1 MRVAVLVKHVPRP
14 DELRLA
20 DGRLVREGVELE
32 VSAFCRRANAK
43 AVELAGP
50 DGEVVVF
57 TMGPPTAA
65 EALREMLAC
74 GATRGVHL
82 CDPRFAGS
90 DTLATARALAAAITA
105 EGPFDLVL
113 CGLNSLDA
121 DTGQVGP
128 EVAELLGLPFA
139 PGVRELELD
148 GTHFRVRLE
157 TDDGHRSVEGALPVV
172 LSTAE
177 RLCDPSK
184 AGREERALVDD
195 DRITTVGLD
204 DLGLAA
210 DEVGPSGS
218 PTIVGPVELHVSS
231 RHGWRTSDV
240 GEALRRLED
249 LGALAEGHDDA
260 ALDVVAEP
268 TGGHHAI
275 HCFLVPGPDGI
286 AVELLGGAAHLA
298 AQIGGTVTAIV
309 AGPAPRGLG
318 GAGADRVIAVPD
330 AFELEQRV
338 EAVAAIAIAEQ
349 PWALLFEATRDGRAV
364 ASAVAARCGWGLTGD
379 AIGLEVSP
387 AGRLVAWKP
396 AFGGQLVAPIASR
409 SPVQMATV
417 RPGIMHRRTA
427 RPASDPAPEVVAVG
441 GTPRL
446 RTTGQVHDDPHVAEL
461 LRASVVIGVGTG
473 VQPDEYPL
481 LEPLQT
487 ALGGAALAASRK
499 VTDRGWLPRSRQVGV
514 TGHSIAPR
522 LYVAIGIFGK
532 LNHMIGVRAART
544 VLAINH
550 DPTAAVFELAD
561 VGLVAD
567 WRVVVPELVD
577 LLEARVLGPIGTSSS
592 RRASWT

>member
-1 MRVAVLVKHVPRP
+1 MRVAVLVKYVPRP
-14 DELRLA
+14 DELRLE

-65 EALREMLAC
+65 AALREMLAC

-139 PGVRELELD
+139 PGVRDLELD
-148 GTHFRVRLE
+148 GPRFRARLE
-157 TDDGHRSVEGALPVV
+157 TDDGHRSIEGTLPVV

-177 RLCDPSK
+177 RLCEPSK
-184 AGREERALVDD
+184 AGPEERALVDD
-195 DRITTVGLD
+195 DRVTVVGAD
-204 DLGLAA
+204 ELGLAA
-210 DEVGPSGS
+210 DQVGPSGS
-218 PTIVGPVELHVSS
+218 PTAVGPVELHVST
-231 RHGWRTSDV
+231 RHGWRTSEV
-240 GEALRRLED
+240 GDAFARLEE
-249 LGALAEGHDDA
+249 LGALEDREDA
-260 ALDVVAEP
+260 ALDVVPSVAGDRHSP
-268 TGGHHAI
+268 AASI

-286 AVELLGGAAHLA
+286 ATELLGEAARLA
-298 AQIGGTVTAIV
+298 TQLGGTVTAIIPGV
-309 AGPAPRGLG
+309 APAGLG
-318 GAGADRVIAVPD
+318 RAGADRVITVPD
-330 AFELEQRV
+330 AVELEQRV
-338 EAVAAIAIAEQ
+338 EVAAAIAAAEE

-379 AIGLEVSP
+379 AIGLEVSRDR
-387 AGRLVAWKP
+387 RLVAWKP
-396 AFGGQLVAPIASR
+396 AFGGQLVAPITSR

-417 RPGIMHRRTA
+417 RPGIMRRRTP
-427 RPASDPAPEVVAVG
+427 RPASDPAPEVMAVVG
-441 GTPRL
+441 SPRL
-446 RTTGQVHDDPHVAEL
+446 VTTGQVHDDPHVAEL
-461 LRASVVIGVGTG
+461 LRATAVIGVGTG

-481 LEPLQT
+481 LEPLQA

-522 LYVAIGIFGK
+522 LYVAIGISGK

-544 VLAINH
+544 VLAVND
-550 DPTAAVFELAD
+550 DPAAPVFEHAD

-567 WRVVVPELVD
+567 WRVAVPELVH
-577 LLEARVLGPIGTSSS
+577 LLGPRVLGPIGT
-592 RRASWT
+592 A